1 MTDLIASAFKNSLG
15 LQLLHWAVSQSDIW
29 HLTHRC
35 SELVQHINEPLNKR
49 VFEINNNNSLSM
61 DEDDCICKLK
71 KIYEYIYI
79 FMARI
84 EI

>member
-1 MTDLIASAFKNSLG
+1 MTDLLASAFKGSLG

-49 VFEINNNNSLSM
+49 VFAINNNDSLLSM
-61 DEDDCICKLK
+61 DEDDCIRKL
-71 KIYEYIYI
+71 ILFFHLSFFFFHQI
-79 FMARI
+79 
-84 EI
+84 